1 MQNINV
7 CPVTVAIP
15 TFKRQE
21 KLLITLEKI
30 LQCNPNPNEI
40 IIHIDNN
47 DYNTEKII
55 KEIYPKIK
63 IIKSQTRVGPGGGRN
78 KIIHEAKNQ
87 IVASFD
93 DDSYPI
99 DTDYFSRL
107 ITLFEKLPNAAVI
120 GASIYHIG
128 EIIKPDRYI
137 AEKTTDF
144 VGCGCAYRKDVF
156 KQTTGYVSLPLA
168 YGMEEV
174 DLALR
179 LIDIKWEIV
188 NSPWLRVFHN
198 TQLKHHNSSEITAAS
213 IANQMLLTY
222 LRYPVTF
229 WSLGLLQC
237 LNRIFWL
244 IKHGRFGGI
253 IKGIILIPRLL
264 IQHSKS
270 RKPVA
275 FQSLNN
281 YLKQRNQAVSIN
293 IN

>member
-15 TFKRQE
+15 TFERQE

-55 KEIYPKIK
+55 KETYPKIK

-128 EIIKPDRYI
+128 EIIKPDRYT
-137 AEKTTDF
+137 AEKTNNF
-144 VGCGCAYRKDVF
+144 IGCGCAY
-156 KQTTGYVSLPLA
+156 VSLPLT

-179 LIDIKWEIV
+179 LIDIKWEVV

-198 TQLKHHNSSEITAAS
+198 TQLKHHNNSEITAAS

-237 LNRIFWL
+237 LNRILWL
-244 IKHGRFGGI
+244 IKHGRLAGI
-253 IKGIILIPRLL
+253 IKGIFLIPILL
-264 IQHSKS
+264 IQHSRS

-275 FQSLNN
+275 SQSLNN
-281 YLKQRNQAVSIN
+281 YLKQRDRAISID
-293 IN
+293 ID